1 MKEIV
6 EDVPKPA
13 IRWGVAGLIPYAG
26 TSLAIVHFARQAKL
40 AVENGG
46 GSRRRS
52 MWLSLAGKT
61 AAPWSSASS
70 D

>member
-6 EDVPKPA
+6 EVVPKPA
-13 IRWGVAGLIPYAG
+13 IRWGVTGLIPYAG

-46 GSRRRS
+46 Q
-52 MWLSLAGKT
+52 
-61 AAPWSSASS
+61 SSALATGVCRS
-70 D
+70 

>member
-6 EDVPKPA
+6 EVVPKPA
-13 IRWGVAGLIPYAG
+13 IRWGLAGLIPYAG

-46 GSRRRS
+46 QYSALDVDVCLLRGGSRVVR
-52 MWLSLAGKT
+52 T
-61 AAPWSSASS
+61 VVHH
-70 D
+70 